1 MFQTSNATRNRT
13 LKWSRMRNAMLAAV
27 MAMSVWAQAP
37 GPETLPAA
45 SVLTPDGKYLVMLTQ
60 QPAAVA
66 VYRVGATLQAGAR
79 AELPDAGFGLTMTQN
94 GRTLYVSGG
103 EKSAVYEYTL
113 SAAGELKA
121 ARTFEVAPADFI
133 GDVALSPN
141 DRLLY
146 ATSFNRDQVLVINP
160 QSGRVIERVKTGR
173 RPARI
178 QFQTLGTSFFV
189 TSWGNSAVYQ
199 HRVETAEA
207 MGMTRTGGMPGAM
220 VWSDYVPAL
229 TEDEKELGLK
239 VEWKSRLFVAAAN
252 TNRVDVIGVNERG
265 EVRTLETINLA
276 FTPLQPAGMSPSSLA
291 LSADQKTLYVGC
303 SWGGMVRVVDVSRAR
318 SLVVG
323 AATARNPLSLAALQ
337 DGRVVAMGIGGS
349 VDVLS
354 LADPVKLGEATEAVE
369 RGLLYHDDLLEP
381 PVGRSAIE
389 HVVYVVKDP
398 VKAGPVQLRWEEEFV
413 RFANLT
419 LKSGSAP
426 GEQWAL
432 SAVANDAVTRMG
444 KRVREWKGDPAAV
457 TPAGT
462 ILTNAA
468 AAGLSTKTYG
478 SAEELAADAGKL
490 PRLAYLRL
498 GATGQDTALGL
509 IAGALSKSP
518 LWAKT
523 AIFVINTHQTAWPEP
538 GTKGYIISPYTRTKQ
553 VDTTAYGAPSML
565 RTMELILGLR
575 PMTLFDAMAPAMSG
589 AFGSKADL
597 RPVD

>member
-1 MFQTSNATRNRT
+1 
-13 LKWSRMRNAMLAAV
+13 MRNAMLAAV
-27 MAMSVWAQAP
+27 MAMSGWAQAP
-37 GPETLPAA
+37 GPRQGLEGMAAA
-45 SVLTPDGKYLVMLTQ
+45 SVTTPDGKLMVVLSQ
-60 QPAAVA
+60 QPAALT
-66 VYRVGATLQAGAR
+66 VYRVGATLEAGERTA
-79 AELPDAGFGLTMTQN
+79 LPDAGFGLTMTQN

-121 ARTFEVAPADFI
+121 ARTFAVAPADFI
-133 GDVALSPN
+133 GEAMLSPN

-173 RPARI
+173 RPYRI
-178 QFQTLGTSFFV
+178 QFQTSGTSFFV

-207 MGMTRTGGMPGAM
+207 IGMTRTGGMPGAM
-220 VWSDYVPAL
+220 VWSDSVPVL

-303 SWGGMVRVVDVSRAR
+303 SWGGMVRVVDVSRVR

-323 AATARNPLSLAALQ
+323 AAPSRMPLALQ
-337 DGRVVAMGIGGS
+337 ALKDGRVVALGTGGAA
-349 VDVLS
+349 DVL
-354 LADPVKLGEATEAVE
+354 AVTEAAKLDAATAEVE
-369 RGLLYHDDLLEP
+369 RALAYQDDLLELP
-381 PVGRSAIE
+381 AGRSAIE

-398 VKAGPVQLRWEEEFV
+398 VKAGPVQLRWDEEFV
-413 RFANLT
+413 RLANLA
-419 LKSGSAP
+419 LNGGMAV

-444 KRVREWKGDPAAV
+444 ERAREWKGEPAAV

-478 SAEELAADAGKL
+478 SAEELVAEAAKL

-498 GATGQDTALGL
+498 GATGQDTALGQM
-509 IAGALSKSP
+509 AGALSKSP

-523 AIFVINTHQTAWPEP
+523 AMFVINTHQSAWPEP
-538 GTKGYIISPYTRTKQ
+538 GTKGYIISPYTRSKR

-597 RPVD
+597 RPLD